1 MNWLTR
7 PLTWSFVPA
16 AAIVAVTAAAQ
27 PAPPDAPPLVE
38 KTFQRRE
45 VGGDEEFT
53 VHVRAT
59 EKVPPALLEML
70 ERTLEVRRI
79 GRRDRRAELGF
90 WLDRPMAPDAER
102 AELMVELVPLSPQVD
117 PRQFVWTWPDLF
129 QMSRPGVLELRP
141 HGGGERMAPRPD
153 APAED
158 DVGVV
163 VQPLHGGTHT
173 VTGRLTCNG
182 VGAPY
187 LQVAVG
193 GFGGTSATDG
203 TFTIA
208 GEFSGVPGSVFVG
221 YTGNVRLNPA
231 SATPTAPLQIM
242 DDWHVTRS
250 DRVDQSPT
258 TTGSVSAFGNIAIS
272 TTDCVLWARG
282 VRALTHYFGLMGAA
296 PPAGQLQIKRW
307 TSIDF
312 SATAPHTPYA
322 YLVLPSDASSPL
334 AAATFFHEF
343 GHSVRHVAD
352 GPHTHW
358 DYDNFRFAYARP
370 HDGGQVTNR
379 GFVFNEGWAT
389 YWEAVVTSGT
399 VAVLPGIAALDPSF
413 IDFNEA
419 RVAER
424 LLALSAPVGHAFMV
438 KLLLDN
444 PGAIHTLEQFERLYC
459 AAPGPSRPAFCSG
472 TAPTRSFAPCPTGYS
487 NDGTTCRLI
496 QVIGKPSF
504 GRGAGLRPGQLRPG
518 PWVRR
523 RPLLRAL
530 PRRLQGCRH
539 LLLAE
544 LPGGLPRRRRR
555 LPARRLG
562 LRLQQPGLPLVRQ
575 VRSHAR
581 QGLLDLPGRLL
592 QRRLR
597 LPAQRAHLREG
608 HGRPRCRHDPERL
621 PRGSFPGIGPLL
633 PTVPGRVHGHRLR
646 LLGQLSR
653 PVRRSRR
660 DVLPRSQP
668 VLERPGHPAV
678 GTASARVRRRRR
690 TTSRTRC
697 PAASSARPS
706 STSRATARG
715 RAPRPPEAR
724 RLPPRTAGR
733 R

>member
-7 PLTWSFVPA
+7 PLMWSFVPA

-90 WLDRPMAPDAER
+90 WLDRPMAADAER

-504 GRGAGLRPGQLRPG
+504 GRGAGSVPNDCGPGRGYDAGLCYALCPDGFKGVGTFCWQSCPEGYHDDGAVCRRDAWVFG
-518 PWVRR
+518 SNNQACPWYDRCGVTLAKGCSTCPEGFSNDGCACRR
-523 RPLLRAL
+523 NAHIFAKATVGRGAGTIPN
-530 PRRLQGCRH
+530 GCR
-539 LLLAE
+539 A
-544 LPGGLPRRRRR
+544 GLSLESGLCYQPC
-555 LPARRLG
+555 PAG
-562 LRLQQPGLPLVRQ
+562 
-575 VRSHAR
+575 
-581 QGLLDLPGRLL
+581 
-592 QRRLR
+592 
-597 LPAQRAHLREG
+597 
-608 HGRPRCRHDPERL
+608 
-621 PRGSFPGIGPLL
+621 FTGIGS
-633 PTVPGRVHGHRLR
+633 VCWG
-646 LLGQLSR
+646 S
-653 PVRRSRR
+653 
-660 DVLPRSQP
+660 
-668 VLERPGHPAV
+668 
-678 GTASARVRRRRR
+678 
-690 TTSRTRC
+690 C
-697 PAASSARPS
+697 PAPFADHG
-706 STSRATARG
+706 ATCYRD
-715 RAPRPPEAR
+715 PNLFSNDPVIPP
-724 RLPPRTAGR
+724 
-733 R
+733 

>member
-1 MNWLTR
+1 MNCLTR

-16 AAIVAVTAAAQ
+16 AAIVALTAAAQ
-27 PAPPDAPPLVE
+27 PPPSDEPPLVE

-59 EKVPPALLEML
+59 EKVPPAVLEML

-79 GRRDRRAELGF
+79 GKRDRRAELGF

-141 HGGGERMAPRPD
+141 HAAVERMTLRPD
-153 APAED
+153 APAEG

-163 VQPLHGGTHT
+163 VQPLHGGTHS

-182 VGAPY
+182 VAAPY

-208 GEFSGVPGSVFVG
+208 GEFSGVPGSVFVA
-221 YTGNVRLNPA
+221 YTGNVRLNPS

-250 DRVDQSPT
+250 ERFDQSPT
-258 TTGSVSAFGNIAIS
+258 TTGSVSAFGDVAIS
-272 TTDCVLWARG
+272 TTDCVLWQRG
-282 VRALTHYFGLMGAA
+282 VRALTHYFGVMGAA

-307 TSIDF
+307 TSIN
-312 SATAPHTPYA
+312 SSVTAPHTPYA
-322 YLVLPSDASSPL
+322 YLVLPSDASS
-334 AAATFFHEF
+334 AGFRGTFFHEF

-389 YWEAVVTSGT
+389 YWEAAVTGGT
-399 VAVLPGIAALDPSF
+399 VPVLPNIAALDASF
-413 IDFNEA
+413 IDFNED

-504 GRGAGLRPGQLRPG
+504 GRGAGSVPDNCGPGRGYDAGLCYALCPDGFRGVGTFCWQSCPEGYHDDGAVCRRDAWVFG
-518 PWVRR
+518 SNNQACPWYDKCGVTLAKGCSTCPEGFANDGCACRR
-523 RPLLRAL
+523 NAHIFAKVTVGRGAGTIPN
-530 PRRLQGCRH
+530 GCR
-539 LLLAE
+539 A
-544 LPGGLPRRRRR
+544 GLSLESGLCYQPC
-555 LPARRLG
+555 PAG
-562 LRLQQPGLPLVRQ
+562 
-575 VRSHAR
+575 
-581 QGLLDLPGRLL
+581 
-592 QRRLR
+592 
-597 LPAQRAHLREG
+597 
-608 HGRPRCRHDPERL
+608 
-621 PRGSFPGIGPLL
+621 FTGIGS
-633 PTVPGRVHGHRLR
+633 VCWG
-646 LLGQLSR
+646 S
-653 PVRRSRR
+653 
-660 DVLPRSQP
+660 
-668 VLERPGHPAV
+668 
-678 GTASARVRRRRR
+678 
-690 TTSRTRC
+690 C
-697 PAASSARPS
+697 PAPFADHG
-706 STSRATARG
+706 ATCYRD
-715 RAPRPPEAR
+715 PNLFSNDPVIPP
-724 RLPPRTAGR
+724 
-733 R
+733 